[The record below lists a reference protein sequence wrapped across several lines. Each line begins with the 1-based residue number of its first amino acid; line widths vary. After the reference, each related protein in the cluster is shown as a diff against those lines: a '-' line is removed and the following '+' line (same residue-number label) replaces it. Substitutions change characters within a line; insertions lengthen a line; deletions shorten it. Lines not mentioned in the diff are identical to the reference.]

1 MSRTLLIT
9 SKDMLYGRKGQL
21 IYNRTVSRTR
31 ITEYNKYWHT
41 DFLCRKKTT
50 IFDLSCGKSNFL
62 KANAF
67 LKRWCCFVRHFM
79 TEYVQIYYR
88 TIFILSAN
96 KLIVNCF
103 YTELLLLDTYIYVKT
118 NFLYIIEF

>member
-1 MSRTLLIT
+1 
-9 SKDMLYGRKGQL
+9 
-21 IYNRTVSRTR
+21 
-31 ITEYNKYWHT
+31 
-41 DFLCRKKTT
+41 
-50 IFDLSCGKSNFL
+50 
-62 KANAF
+62 
-67 LKRWCCFVRHFM
+67 M

-118 NFLYIIEF
+118 NFLYIIEFWDYNIHYQANFIKKITHNFYIMSDKKFRF

>member
-1 MSRTLLIT
+1 LKFNVINIGTPIFCA
-9 SKDMLYGRKGQL
+9 
-21 IYNRTVSRTR
+21 
-31 ITEYNKYWHT
+31 E
-41 DFLCRKKTT
+41 KTT

-79 TEYVQIYYR
+79 AEYVQIYYR
-88 TIFILSAN
+88 TTFILSAN

>member
-1 MSRTLLIT
+1 
-9 SKDMLYGRKGQL
+9 
-21 IYNRTVSRTR
+21 
-31 ITEYNKYWHT
+31 
-41 DFLCRKKTT
+41 
-50 IFDLSCGKSNFL
+50 
-62 KANAF
+62 
-67 LKRWCCFVRHFM
+67 M

-118 NFLYIIEF
+118 NFLYIIEFWD

>member
-1 MSRTLLIT
+1 MP
-9 SKDMLYGRKGQL
+9 
-21 IYNRTVSRTR
+21 
-31 ITEYNKYWHT
+31 
-41 DFLCRKKTT
+41 KKTT
-50 IFDLSCGKSNFL
+50 MFDLSCGKSKCL

-79 TEYVQIYYR
+79 AEYVQIYYR

>member
-1 MSRTLLIT
+1 
-9 SKDMLYGRKGQL
+9 
-21 IYNRTVSRTR
+21 VP
-31 ITEYNKYWHT
+31 
-41 DFLCRKKTT
+41 KKTT

-118 NFLYIIEF
+118 DFLYIIEF